1 MMSESYKINFRMD
14 EIHIYLDYYFTFGG
28 YIYDEFTN
36 LFLNMDGFFV
46 VKDYISYANINFWVT
61 I

>member
-1 MMSESYKINFRMD
+1 MSESYKINFRMD
-14 EIHIYLDYYFTFGG
+14 EILIYLDYYFTFGG

-46 VKDYISYANINFWVT
+46 VKDYIS
-61 I
+61 